1 MERAKQDLE
10 DLEEKSTLLQ
20 KANRTLKADLERVR
34 TDADDELTTLRR
46 ENRLLQRRLA
56 EKDSS

>member
-10 DLEEKSTLLQ
+10 DLEEKSTILQ